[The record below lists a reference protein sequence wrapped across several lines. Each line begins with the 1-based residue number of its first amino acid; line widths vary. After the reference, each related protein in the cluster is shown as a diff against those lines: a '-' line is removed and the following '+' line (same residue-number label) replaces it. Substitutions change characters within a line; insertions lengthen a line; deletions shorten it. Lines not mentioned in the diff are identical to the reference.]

1 MPDVSQAL
9 NAALFVVP
17 GFLFVQVLHLL
28 GVARER
34 SDFERAAWSIVLSL
48 PIRWVGTRLVT
59 LLGLETNPGLT
70 FEMYLLAVALVGG
83 LVIFAIRS
91 LFFFEDVVT
100 ED

>member
-70 FEMYLLAVALVGG
+70 FEMYLLALAFAGG
-83 LVIFAIRS
+83 LVLALATR
-91 LFFFEDVVT
+91 LFLFEV